1 MLYKLLPGA
10 DVLWDRKTG
19 DLENI
24 FGMTNPTGK
33 NESRTLTPVQYKVII
48 PGHGSPHG

>member
-10 DVLWDRKTG
+10 DVLRDRKTG

-33 NESRTLTPVQYKVII
+33 NESQTLTPVQYKVII
-48 PGHGSPHG
+48 SEHGSPHG